1 MSRSSVF
8 DPSSPQLSTD
18 PPGTRAAAPLMLL
31 PLILLHRGMFVPPPP
46 ASALP
51 RTSSWLYLGVS
62 SFLDVPI
69 PASVLTAPP
78 GGATHATPTAA
89 CAHLPWSLTPVSTLS
104 WSDPCTCRVTFS
116 LPDPAAA
123 WISAVRA
130 GGVLVTA
137 PSVPPVSSAAWRILL
152 RAGGSLRR
160 HRRFISARVSVRGIL
175 LGAGR
180 GHTSHMVTE
189 ASGSWNPALTIR
201 PAVSDGAGADGR
213 VLVILSPDCVFG
225 RTRAIRL
232 AKQALAAAW
241 VSPSER
247 NSCGSRKASRAR
259 CASTPISG
267 ATCES
272 SASLVP
278 ARGGCMGGRIG
289 GHA

>member
-1 MSRSSVF
+1 MRECSAVILDYRRVPPVRGRSHVGCPLRVPLLRVRS
-8 DPSSPQLSTD
+8 LL
-18 PPGTRAAAPLMLL
+18 AAAFNRSAGHESGSTPDVIT
-31 PLILLHRGMFVPPPP
+31 PHTTASWYVRPPPP

-213 VLVILSPDCVFG
+213 VLVILQYDFFSF
-225 RTRAIRL
+225 L
-232 AKQALAAAW
+232 
-241 VSPSER
+241 SEIQF
-247 NSCGSRKASRAR
+247 S
-259 CASTPISG
+259 
-267 ATCES
+267 
-272 SASLVP
+272 
-278 ARGGCMGGRIG
+278 
-289 GHA
+289 